1 VSGPHAGGSVADALL
16 VHAHSPV
23 HRLPGQVKVASVLL
37 FVLAVVAIPREQ
49 FWAFGVAALLL
60 VGVARVARVPV
71 PLVGRRLVVE
81 LPFVL
86 FAVALPF
93 LGGGE
98 RVDVAGLALSVEG
111 LYGAFNILAKATLGT
126 AAALLLT
133 ATTPVRDLLAG
144 LERLGLP
151 RQMVAIATF
160 MVRYVDVV
168 LAEVGR
174 MRVARISRGDDPR
187 FLWQAKA
194 VAATAGTLFVR
205 SYERGERVH
214 VAMLS
219 RGYDGRFPAAVA
231 PVPTRGQWLTGLVL
245 PVLGVLLCLAAWLV
259 HAAPAWLPT

>member
-1 VSGPHAGGSVADALL
+1 MSGPHAGGSVADALL

-23 HRLPGQVKVASVLL
+23 HSLPGQAKVAAVLL
-37 FVLAVVAIPREQ
+37 FVVAVVATPREQ

-60 VGVARVARVPV
+60 VGVAVLARVPV
-71 PLVGRRLVVE
+71 LLVVRRLVVE

-86 FAVALPF
+86 FALALPF

-98 RVDVAGLALSVEG
+98 RVDVAGVALSVEG
-111 LYGAFNILAKATLGT
+111 LYGAFNVLAKATLGT

-144 LERLGLP
+144 LQRLGLP
-151 RQMVAIATF
+151 RTMVAIATF
-160 MVRYVDVV
+160 AVRYLDVV

-205 SYERGERVH
+205 SYERGERVY

-231 PVPTRGQWLTGLVL
+231 DAPTRAQWLTASVL
-245 PVLGVLLCLAAWLV
+245 PLLGTLLCAAAWL
-259 HAAPAWLPT
+259 AQPSGPA

>member
-16 VHAHSPV
+16 VPRASPV
-23 HRLPGQVKVASVLL
+23 HRLPGQTKLAAVLL
-37 FVLAVVAIPREQ
+37 FVVAVVLIPREQ

-60 VGVARVARVPV
+60 LAVTLAARLPV
-71 PLVGRRLVVE
+71 LTITRRLVVE
-81 LPFVL
+81 APFVL

-98 RVDVAGLALSVEG
+98 RVDVAGVALSVEG
-111 LYGAFNILAKATLGT
+111 LYGAFNVLAKATLGT
-126 AAALLLT
+126 AATLLLT

-151 RQMVAIATF
+151 RLLVAIAAF
-160 MVRYVDVV
+160 MVRYIDVV
-168 LAEVGR
+168 LAEVAR

-205 SYERGERVH
+205 SYERGERVYL
-214 VAMLS
+214 AMLS
-219 RGYDGRFPAAVA
+219 RGYDGRMPAAVA
-231 PVPTRGQWLTGLVL
+231 PVPTGGQWLTALTL
-245 PVLGVLLCLAAWLV
+245 PALGALLCAAAWL
-259 HAAPAWLPT
+259 AQGGAPAA